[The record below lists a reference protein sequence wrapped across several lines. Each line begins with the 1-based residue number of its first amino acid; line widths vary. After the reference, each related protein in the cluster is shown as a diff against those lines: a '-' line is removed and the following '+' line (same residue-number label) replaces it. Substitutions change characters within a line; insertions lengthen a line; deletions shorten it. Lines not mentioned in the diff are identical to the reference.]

1 MFGLTY
7 LWLSGCPRC
16 EGNKATGRPFLTK
29 LDHLAPRTNELF
41 LIAQLHCLKNL
52 SEISFCAVS
61 RIRCTSWYTRLALP
75 THLPCFSFL
84 ARCASVADLQSKG
97 LLEHVEL
104 NCHGSMAWNGS
115 SGTLRKKSESGI
127 FGTHLQKMQNSQ
139 IP

>member
-1 MFGLTY
+1 MLY
-7 LWLSGCPRC
+7 PINDSYSPSGQHNPMH
-16 EGNKATGRPFLTK
+16 AFLVVYFII
-29 LDHLAPRTNELF
+29 HRA
-41 LIAQLHCLKNL
+41 HCTTA
-52 SEISFCAVS
+52 S
-61 RIRCTSWYTRLALP
+61 T
-75 THLPCFSFL
+75 LPCFSFL

-139 IP
+139 IPLPHRQNRDR